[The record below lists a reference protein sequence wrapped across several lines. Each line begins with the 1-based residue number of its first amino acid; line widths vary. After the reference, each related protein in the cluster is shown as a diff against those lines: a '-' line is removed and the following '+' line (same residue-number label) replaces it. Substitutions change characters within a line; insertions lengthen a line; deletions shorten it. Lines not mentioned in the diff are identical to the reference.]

1 MKFEPTSYFTILLS
15 LCLMVLVAPYSYAG
29 SAQAFSLKP
38 DEELDLT
45 FAASLQGHAH
55 LRVSNDFLCVEIPEH
70 HMIIVAEAPT
80 WSVRAISP
88 PRKLTGVSSFEDW
101 VRRGS
106 PLNFLKVTSIPE
118 WPLIRLGS
126 KPFMQWQATAYA
138 LPYKTQQGKAV
149 PLNRGRVGDFLVL
162 GEGILPA
169 PACQIVATLIQTPKV
184 NGLPVQL
191 NLWDTE
197 QSSKINSVFLF
208 SGGKD
213 TGPKELEATKLT
225 IVKKRSLPSIRGY
238 KTCRDPREVW
248 FSHADTEG
256 FEGLL
261 H

>member
-1 MKFEPTSYFTILLS
+1 MKFRLTSYFTILLS
-15 LCLMVLVAPYSYAG
+15 LCLTVLVAPRSYAG
-29 SAQAFSLKP
+29 NAQALTLKP

-45 FAASLQGHAH
+45 FAANSEGHAAV
-55 LRVSNDFLCVEIPEH
+55 RISSDFLCVDLPAQ
-70 HMIIVAEAPT
+70 HMIIVAEAPM

-88 PRKLTGVSSFEDW
+88 PRKLTGVSSFQDF

-149 PLNRGRVGDFLVL
+149 PLSRGRVGDFLVL
-162 GEGILPA
+162 GEGTLPK
-169 PACQIVATLIQTPKV
+169 PACQILATLIQTPKAS
-184 NGLPVQL
+184 GLPVQL

-197 QSSKINSVFLF
+197 QSTKVNSVFLF
-208 SGGKD
+208 SGGKH
-213 TGPKELEATKLT
+213 TGPKELATTKVA
-225 IVKKRSLPSIRGY
+225 IVKRRRLPSVEGY
-238 KTCRDPREVW
+238 KTCKDPRDVW

-256 FEGLL
+256 FEGLMR
-261 H
+261 